1 MLEWDPTCKT
11 NKKTHVDQG
20 ESVAAILGRIAPLWF
35 VESPWN
41 ETGFSAW
48 ANGFGDFGCE
58 RWEVSERW
66 SLDDLWPSFWDTL
79 W

>member
-1 MLEWDPTCKT
+1 
-11 NKKTHVDQG
+11 
-20 ESVAAILGRIAPLWF
+20 LWF